1 MRKGSTACIAVLVGL
16 LVVVS
21 TPVSAHHGVAAYD
34 MNKTLALKGAVT
46 SFELRNPHSLLSFD
60 SNDDKGNVQHWS
72 VETHNPRA
80 LVELGWTK
88 DSLKPGDQVTVHLH
102 PAKNGSTVGYLVKV
116 VFANGK
122 ELYPAPQVD

>member
-1 MRKGSTACIAVLVGL
+1 MRHGSTACIAVLVGL

-34 MNKTLALKGAVT
+34 MTKTLALKGAVT

-60 SNDDKGNVQHWS
+60 ANDDKGNVQHWS

-88 DSLKPGDQVTVHLH
+88 ESLKPGDQVTVYLH

-122 ELYPAPQVD
+122 